1 MLKYIIKRLLYMI
14 PVLLGI
20 IVFVFVLKVVTPGDP
35 TTALLPGSAPVE
47 EREALREELGLNDPI
62 LVQFGNYVW
71 GIVTRLDFG
80 TSYLTKLP
88 VAQELFT
95 RLPKTIAIG
104 LLSILVS
111 QLLGNPLGILAAVRQ
126 NSWVDSVIVFF
137 TMLGS
142 SLPNFWLALMLIS
155 LFSVKLGWVPSM
167 YDGTWKSWIL
177 PVICAS
183 FGSIAATTRGV
194 RTFMLETIRQ
204 DYIKTARAKGASEF
218 DVIVKHGFRSALIPV
233 MGGLGTAFGMLLGG
247 SLIVETVF
255 AFPGVGKLVTE
266 SVTAR
271 NWPVVQGGTIIM
283 SAWTILINLIVDIL
297 YTVVDPRM
305 KTTFVKAK
313 QKKAPARE
321 AA

>member
-1 MLKYIIKRLLYMI
+1 MLKYIMKRLLYMI

-35 TTALLPGSAPVE
+35 TASLLPGSAPIE

-62 LVQFGNYVW
+62 LVQFGKYVW

-80 TSYLTKLP
+80 ISYMTKQP
-88 VAQELFT
+88 VAHELFI
-95 RLPKTIAIG
+95 RLPKTIGIG
-104 LLSILVS
+104 LLSIVIS
-111 QLLGNPLGILAAVRQ
+111 QVIATPLGILAAVKQ
-126 NSWVDSVIVFF
+126 NTWVDSSIVFF

-142 SLPNFWLALMLIS
+142 SLPNFWLALMLIT
-155 LFSVKLGWVPSM
+155 LFCVKLSWLPSM
-167 YDGTWKSWIL
+167 YDSTWQSWIL
-177 PVICAS
+177 PVVCAS
-183 FGSIAATTRGV
+183 FGSIAATARGV

-255 AFPGVGKLVTE
+255 AFPGVGKLITE

-283 SAWTILINLIVDIL
+283 SAWTILINLVVDIL

-305 KTTFVKAK
+305 KTTFVKQK
-313 QKKAPARE
+313 QKKTIDRK